1 MLRSLVASVSSTVLL
16 VSVSLTAAGAG
27 GAAQPQGLATLAAN
41 AQAASDA
48 TAADATAADATAGAD
63 AGAGNATAAG
73 TGNQLSEI
81 VVTARRRSE
90 DIQDVPLTVT
100 AFTPAVM
107 EQEDITNLQDLGTLV
122 PNMKISQDR
131 ATSSTINVYIRGV
144 GQSDP
149 LWGFEPGVGVY
160 IDDVYMARPQA
171 ALLDVIDV
179 SQIQVLSGPQGTLYG
194 KNTIAGA
201 IQYVTRDIAGPAT
214 VTASAVG
221 GSYDEHD
228 LRVGASTP
236 IIDDHVYFGVSFGTL
251 NHDGYGTVLA
261 QPGTSYNPSVGQQ
274 LSNKDILV
282 ERANLTVTWGES
294 SKLRLIA
301 DDILDNSNASGGQ
314 RLNNLF
320 AGQLAVPGGIPLPPA
335 LGGGVTF
342 PVTYPNALPLSNPF
356 DMYDDLP
363 ANRDFF
369 HRDGVSATYTQNLS
383 SELSLKLVSAYY
395 QGHGQQF
402 INFSETDDNLFNVD
416 GLYKDQQSSDEAQ
429 LTFTNSVVTAV
440 GGLFFMDSTACG
452 AYDAEIGTLP
462 LLGVPAD
469 DLYVTEL
476 VSGCVLTRSYAAYG
490 DTSWKLTDA
499 LNFEA
504 GVRWNEDRKS
514 ADVFQEDWLSVDPD
528 QLEPGQTFFQPS
540 QAPAGF
546 IADPGVVTDYNNS
559 RSFVNVT
566 PRAGFE
572 YHFDKQVMG
581 YFTYSRGF
589 KSGGFDMR
597 GDALL
602 FPGTSNGYKSETADN
617 YELGVKSTL
626 LDDRLL
632 LDADVFYNPYTNAQI
647 EIAGTTLVGQSVQ
660 NLQVADNAGK
670 QINKGAELQSAWRA
684 TRALTFGL
692 NVGYLD
698 SYFEQFL
705 IPCNIFAGATQ
716 LGCAPGVGIA
726 NEASVDRP
734 LNAPHWTLAEYQSYS
749 WDLSHGTL
757 MARADFDYRSFA
769 HTAAYVDSPT
779 DQPGYGLLNAD
790 LSFTTTDGR
799 WRLGVDGKNLTNKY
813 YRVAGYDF
821 GPPPIGPPTFTGGVS
836 QIGFYGPPRVIT
848 ATLTYHY

>member
-1 MLRSLVASVSSTVLL
+1 MMRALSIAGCTGLLFAASCLAGVDAGTPVAAASPLETAELTDSSA
-16 VSVSLTAAGAG
+16 AAG
-27 GAAQPQGLATLAAN
+27 N
-41 AQAASDA
+41 
-48 TAADATAADATAGAD
+48 AD
-63 AGAGNATAAG
+63 AGANASASN
-73 TGNQLSEI
+73 TGGEALTEV
-81 VVTARRRSE
+81 VVTARRRAE
-90 DIQDVPLTVT
+90 ELQDVPLTVT
-100 AFTPAVM
+100 ALTPAVI
-107 EQEDITNLQDLGTLV
+107 EEHDVTNLQDLDSFV

-179 SQIQVLSGPQGTLYG
+179 SQLEVLSGPQGTLYG

-201 IQYVTRDIAGPAT
+201 IKYVTRDIAGPAT
-214 VTASAVG
+214 ITASAVG

-228 LRVGASTP
+228 LKLGASTP
-236 IIDDHVYFGVSFGTL
+236 IVDDHVYFGVSFGWL
-251 NHDGYGTVLA
+251 NHDGFGTVLA
-261 QPGTSYNPSVGQQ
+261 QPGAPSNPYAGQQ

-282 ERANLTVTWGES
+282 ERANLTFTWGES
-294 SKLRLIA
+294 SKLRLVA
-301 DDILDNSNASGGQ
+301 DNVLDNSNASGGQ
-314 RLNNLF
+314 RLNDYF
-320 AGQLAVPGGIPLPPA
+320 AGQLAVPAGIPLPPA
-335 LGGGVTF
+335 LGGGTTF
-342 PVTYPNALPLSNPF
+342 AVTYPNAQPLSNPF
-356 DMYDDLP
+356 DMYDGLP

-369 HRDGVSATYTQNLS
+369 HRDGFSGTYTQNLT
-383 SELSLKLVSAYY
+383 SELSLKLVGAYY

-402 INFSETDDNLFNVD
+402 INFSETVENLFDVD
-416 GLYKDQQSSDEAQ
+416 GLYKDQQASGEAQ
-429 LTFTNSVVTAV
+429 LTFTNNLVSAV
-440 GGLFFMDSTACG
+440 GGLFYMDSTACG
-452 AYDAEIGTLP
+452 AYDASIGTLT

-469 DLYVTEL
+469 DAYVTEL

-499 LNFEA
+499 LNLDA
-504 GVRWNEDRKS
+504 GIRWNEDRKS
-514 ADVFQEDWLSVDPD
+514 AGVFQEDWLSIAPT
-528 QLEPGQTFFQPS
+528 QLLPGQTFFDPS
-540 QAPAGF
+540 QAPTGF
-546 IADPGVVTDYNNS
+546 LPVPGVVTDYNNT
-559 RSFVNVT
+559 RSFVNIT
-566 PRAGFE
+566 PRAGLD
-572 YHFDKQVMG
+572 YHFSKDVMG

-602 FPGTSNGYKSETADN
+602 FPATSNGYKSETADS
-617 YELGVKSTL
+617 YELGIKSTL
-626 LDDRLL
+626 LDNRLL
-632 LDADVFYNPYTNAQI
+632 LNADVFYNPYTNAQI
-647 EIAGTTLVGQSVQ
+647 EIAGTVLVGSSIQ

-670 QINKGAELQSAWRA
+670 QINKGAELQSAFRA

-698 SYFEQFL
+698 SYFEEFL
-705 IPCNIFAGATQ
+705 IPCNIFVGATQ

-734 LNAPHWTLAEYQSYS
+734 LNAPSWTVAEYQTYT
-749 WDLSHGTL
+749 WDLAGGELT
-757 MARADFDYRSFA
+757 ARAGFDYRSFA

-779 DQPGYGLLNAD
+779 DQPGYGLVNAG
-790 LSFTTTDGR
+790 LAFQTSNGR
-799 WRLGVDGKNLTNKY
+799 WRIALDGKNLGNKY

-836 QIGFYGPPRVIT
+836 QIGFYGPPRIIT